1 MKNIT
6 LNCPLIA
13 GNPAAEQSI
22 CWYFANK
29 SSVEYCEE
37 LNGNKTFNLF
47 DLLTASNDPDDPAST
62 AGVSNNDEDNA
73 LDLKEKDE
81 DANEETGGH

>member
-1 MKNIT
+1 M
-6 LNCPLIA
+6 NCPLIA

-22 CWYFANK
+22 CWFFANK

-37 LNGNKTFNLF
+37 LNANKTLSLF
-47 DLLTASNDPDDPAST
+47 DLLTASGDPDDLTST

-73 LDLKEKDE
+73 LEVKEKDD
-81 DANEETGGH
+81 DANEETGR